1 MFMSTLSAI
10 NNYMSKFDSVYE
22 KILFSL
28 DEEIQYKDSVLVDY
42 VGLLLT
48 ALKSQEYFDE
58 PLDKT
63 IKRVMAQ
70 EGAVKVFG
78 LTKEGLPPLKLEM
91 SSPQKDKFIVT
102 VVDAT
107 NEEDQKT
114 FESDLSTNCIQDV
127 MAYVKEKQ
135 LATLGAENNVE
146 QIPPAQGG
154 EAQPGA
160 AGSALPGVQPAA
172 PAAPPA

>member
-28 DEEIQYKDSVLVDY
+28 DEDIQYKDSVLVDY

-70 EGAVKVFG
+70 DGKVKVFG
-78 LTKEGLPPLKLEM
+78 LTKEGLPPLKIEM
-91 SSPQKDKFIVT
+91 SSPEKDKFVVT
-102 VVDAT
+102 VIDTT
-107 NEEDQKT
+107 NEQDQKT

-127 MAYVKEKQ
+127 LAYVKEKQ

-160 AGSALPGVQPAA
+160 TGSALPGVQPAA
-172 PAAPPA
+172 PPAQ